1 MSDDITEV
9 GTFEPREYM
18 GMFLM
23 KMYAE
28 RPDLTGQQFLH
39 VIGIYNV
46 YSTDLPETFYLIDDH
61 NKHYFLAR
69 EED

>member
-9 GTFEPREYM
+9 GKFEPREYM

-23 KMYAE
+23 KMFHE
-28 RPDLTGQQFLH
+28 RPDLSGQQFLH
-39 VIGIYNV
+39 IIGIYNV
-46 YSTDLPETFYLIDDH
+46 YSTDSPEIFYLIDDH